1 MTRKTIILILA
12 VSFFSAALGSPAFTR
27 SRSTFARSQ
36 DERSFTPLQL
46 EIAKQRERLNSAEME
61 ERRDAVTRLGAMRR
75 AEASRAALAAL
86 NDVSAI
92 VRVTAAGAILFLPGD
107 EAAAALI
114 PLLNDKDEFVRQEV
128 AYALGRTGSKTAVAP
143 LIERLMKDKKHGV
156 RGAAAV
162 SLGRLGDESAV
173 VPLANVLAPTS
184 SNRGRG
190 SRNKDNVFVLR
201 ATAVSLGQIRSRAAI
216 PGLIATLEDEK
227 TETDVRREAARALGL
242 IGDPAAE
249 PALRKL
255 TTASDAHL
263 ALTAYEALRR
273 ISNLQKGLP
282 GS

>member
-1 MTRKTIILILA
+1 MTRTTIILILA
-12 VSFFSAALGSPAFTR
+12 VSLFSAALGSAV
-27 SRSTFARSQ
+27 FARSQ
-36 DERSFTPLQL
+36 DERSLTPLQL
-46 EIAKQRERLNSAEME
+46 EIAKQRARLNSAEME

-75 AEASRAALAAL
+75 AEASRAALPAL
-86 NDVSAI
+86 NDASAI
-92 VRVTAAGAILFLPGD
+92 LRVTAAGAILFLPGE

-128 AYALGRTGSKTAVAP
+128 AYALGRTGSKTAAAP
-143 LIERLMKDKKHGV
+143 LIERLIKDKKHGV

-162 SLGRLGDESAV
+162 SLGRLDDESAV
-173 VPLANVLAPTS
+173 VLLANVLAPEVTS
-184 SNRGRG
+184 SKKGRS
-190 SRNKDNVFVLR
+190 SRNKENVFVLR
-201 ATAVSLGQIRSRAAI
+201 AAAVSLGQIASRAAI
-216 PGLIATLEDEK
+216 PALIAALEDEK

-249 PALRKL
+249 PALRKS
-255 TTASDAHL
+255 TSASDAHL

>member
-12 VSFFSAALGSPAFTR
+12 VSFFSAALGSP
-27 SRSTFARSQ
+27 TFARSQ
-36 DERSFTPLQL
+36 DERSLTPLQL

-75 AEASRAALAAL
+75 AEASRAALSAL

-107 EAAAALI
+107 EAATALI

-128 AYALGRTGSKTAVAP
+128 AYALGRTGSETAVAP
-143 LIERLMKDKKHGV
+143 LIERLIKDKKHGV

-162 SLGRLGDESAV
+162 SLGRLDDESAV
-173 VPLANVLAPTS
+173 VALANVLAPETTS
-184 SNRGRG
+184 SSKARG
-190 SRNKDNVFVLR
+190 SRSKENVFVLR
-201 ATAVSLGQIRSRAAI
+201 AAAVSLGQIGSRAAM
-216 PGLIATLEDEK
+216 PSLIAALEDEK
-227 TETDVRREAARALGL
+227 TETDVRREAARALGS

-249 PALRKL
+249 PALRKS

-263 ALTAYEALRR
+263 ALIAYEALRR